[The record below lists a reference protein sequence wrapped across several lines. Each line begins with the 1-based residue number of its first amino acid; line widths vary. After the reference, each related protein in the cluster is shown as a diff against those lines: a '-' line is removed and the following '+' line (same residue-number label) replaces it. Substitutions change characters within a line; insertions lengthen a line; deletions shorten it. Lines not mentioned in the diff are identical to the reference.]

1 MIGKPALCCLL
12 LGATMTA
19 TGCSRLENAQRCAS
33 VEPNTRIAACTAL
46 IEAGHN
52 TANSLSAYYTNRGTA
67 YDSHRDYA
75 RAIEDH
81 NEAIRL
87 NPNNPT
93 AYYNRGGAY
102 YDKGDYDVAIRDYNE
117 AVRLKPDYAFA
128 YHGRAKAYSA
138 KRDYDRAI
146 EDFNEAIRLNPDEE
160 HAYNNRG
167 LAYAYEGDYDRAIRD
182 YNEAIRLNPHEIAAY
197 FDRGLAHTTKGDYD
211 RAIQDFNEAI
221 HLNPKFALAYEKRG
235 DAYFFQSNLNAA
247 IADFEAAISAAPSS
261 NTAVY
266 AALMLH
272 LVMKRQGHDDAGQLA
287 KVAADLSK
295 WPAPVLKLYL
305 GQMTAEDVMKAAN
318 SDIEMQKWHVC
329 EANYFTGEDALL
341 HHHPAT
347 ALAQLKAAR
356 DSCPKDDTDY
366 NAALVELNRLGAAP
380 PVPPKLGPV

>member
-12 LGATMTA
+12 LGAAMTA
-19 TGCSRLENAQRCAS
+19 IGCSRLENAQRCAS
-33 VEPNTRIAACTAL
+33 VEPETRIAACTAL

-52 TANSLSAYYTNRGTA
+52 TAESLSAYYTNRGTA
-67 YDSHRDYA
+67 YNSHRDYA

-93 AYYNRGGAY
+93 AYYNRGGTY
-102 YDKGDYDVAIRDYNE
+102 YDKGDYDLAIRDYND
-117 AVRLKPDYAFA
+117 AIRLKPDYAFA
-128 YHGRAKAYSA
+128 YHGRGKAYSA

-146 EDFNEAIRLNPDEE
+146 EDFTEAIRLNPDEA

-167 LAYAYEGDYDRAIRD
+167 LAYDFAGDYDRAIRD
-182 YNEAIRLNPHEIAAY
+182 YNEAIRLNPSEIAPY
-197 FDRGLAHTTKGDYD
+197 IGRGLTRTTEGNYD

-221 HLNPKFALAYEKRG
+221 RLNPKFALAYEKRG

-272 LVMKRQGHDDAGQLA
+272 LVMKRQGQDDAAQLA
-287 KVAADLSK
+287 RVAAAADLSK
-295 WPAPVLKLYL
+295 WPGPVLKLYL
-305 GQMTAEDVMKAAN
+305 GKVTTEDVAKAAN
-318 SDIEMQKWHVC
+318 SDIAMRKWRVC

-341 HHHPAT
+341 HHQQAT

-356 DSCPKDDTDY
+356 DSCPKDDTEY
-366 NAALVELNRLGAAP
+366 NAALVELNRLDAPAAP
-380 PVPPKLGPV
+380 PK

>member
-1 MIGKPALCCLL
+1 VIGKPALCCLL
-12 LGATMTA
+12 LGAAMTA
-19 TGCSRLENAQRCAS
+19 IGCSRLENAQRCAS
-33 VEPNTRIAACTAL
+33 VEPDTRIAACTAL

-52 TANSLSAYYTNRGTA
+52 TAESLSAYYTNRGTA
-67 YDSHRDYA
+67 YNSHRDYA

-93 AYYNRGGAY
+93 AYYNRGGTY
-102 YDKGDYDVAIRDYNE
+102 YDKGDYDLAIRDYND
-117 AVRLKPDYAFA
+117 AIRLKPDYAFA
-128 YHGRAKAYSA
+128 YHGRGKAYSA

-146 EDFNEAIRLNPDEE
+146 EDFTEAIRLNPDEA

-167 LAYAYEGDYDRAIRD
+167 LAYDFAGDYDRAIRD
-182 YNEAIRLNPHEIAAY
+182 YNEAIRLNPSEIAPY
-197 FDRGLAHTTKGDYD
+197 IGRGLTRTTEGNYD

-221 HLNPKFALAYEKRG
+221 RLNPKFALAYEKRG

-272 LVMKRQGHDDAGQLA
+272 LVMKRQGQDDAAQLA
-287 KVAADLSK
+287 RVAAAADLSK
-295 WPAPVLKLYL
+295 WPGPVLKLYL
-305 GQMTAEDVMKAAN
+305 GKVTTN
-318 SDIEMQKWHVC
+318 SDIAMRKWRVC

-341 HHHPAT
+341 HHQQAT

-356 DSCPKDDTDY
+356 DSCPKDDTEY
-366 NAALVELNRLGAAP
+366 NAALVELNRLDAPAAP
-380 PVPPKLGPV
+380 PK